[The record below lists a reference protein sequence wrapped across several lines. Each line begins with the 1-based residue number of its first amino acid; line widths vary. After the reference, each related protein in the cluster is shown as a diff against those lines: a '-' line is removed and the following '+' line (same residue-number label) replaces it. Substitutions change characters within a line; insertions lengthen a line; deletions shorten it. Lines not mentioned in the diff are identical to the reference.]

1 MSGRVALVTGGSRGI
16 GEAICVSLAGQG
28 ASVAAGFSGDSE
40 RAALF
45 AKSITEQY
53 AGRVRVSVN
62 QGNIAN
68 PDDCERVV
76 QEVIDQHGRLDIL
89 VNMLA
94 SPMTTSP

>member
-62 QGNIAN
+62 QGNWD
-68 PDDCERVV
+68 PSTPGLTSR
-76 QEVIDQHGRLDIL
+76 RPSTRTL
-89 VNMLA
+89 
-94 SPMTTSP
+94 SRTPMRAG